1 MVPTDVATEIRLAD
15 SAEAASFSRF
25 VQGFLSANGF
35 PFVIIH
41 DAPDLQGERRR
52 VMFEDAGVSRKFAQE
67 WVRLRGA
74 AGQA

>member
-1 MVPTDVATEIRLAD
+1 MVPTDATAEIRLANSD
-15 SAEAASFSRF
+15 EADRFSRF

-41 DAPDLQGERRR
+41 EAPELAGQSRR
-52 VMFEDAGVSRKFAQE
+52 VVFEDAQISAKFASE

-74 AGQA
+74 LGQA

>member
-15 SAEAASFSRF
+15 SAEADSFSQF

-41 DAPDLQGERRR
+41 DAPELVGRLRR
-52 VMFEDAGVSRKFAQE
+52 VVFEDAGVSRKFAQE
-67 WVRLRGA
+67 WTRLRGTL
-74 AGQA
+74 GQA

>member
-15 SAEAASFSRF
+15 SDEAASFSRF

-41 DAPDLQGERRR
+41 EAPDIRGDRRQ
-52 VMFEDAGVSRKFAQE
+52 VVFEDAGISRKFAQE
-67 WVRLRGA
+67 WVRLRGTL
-74 AGQA
+74 GQA